1 MQLRHLALIL
11 LVCLLAV
18 CTVQAQ
24 VAGRL
29 SGSVV
34 DQTGAVIPGA
44 TVNVYVPGGK
54 EPVLTGTTN
63 EAGLFTFIAVRP
75 DTYDITVEAAGFAK
89 VNMRE
94 VKVAPVQETGLPP
107 IKMEVQSST
116 QSVEV
121 AADVSTVQL
130 SNSENTATVTSTQ
143 VQNLPVLGRQVTS
156 LFQTQPGVVATSGT
170 TSVNGLRSSFSNV
183 TLDGINIQDNF
194 IRTNDLDYAPMRTT
208 IDQIS
213 EITVSTSNASAAIG
227 GGASQ
232 MVLSTKSGSNTF
244 HGSVYWSNRNSA
256 LAANDWFNNKAGVPQ
271 TFLDLNQP
279 GAALG
284 GHIIKDKLFFYTN
297 YELYRNKRQASYLR
311 TVLTDS
317 ARNGIFTYRDNAGNL
332 QTANLQSLRN
342 FTADPTVKAMI
353 GQLPEPNTSD
363 AGDGLNTSG
372 YRFNPRN
379 NESRDQFV
387 YKGDYYLTSK
397 HSFTG
402 SYNYIN
408 NPTDRPDAGA
418 FYTTVPPVSNIIKDN
433 LLSLSWRWTASA
445 TLTNELRGGYM
456 RSDTSFLDSNQYP
469 SSILSAQASGGL
481 G

>member
-1 MQLRHLALIL
+1 MIRPARSFPAQPLTSYIL
-11 LVCLLAV
+11 
-18 CTVQAQ
+18 
-24 VAGRL
+24 
-29 SGSVV
+29 
-34 DQTGAVIPGA
+34 
-44 TVNVYVPGGK
+44 GGK

-63 EAGLFTFIAVRP
+63 EAGLFTFIAVSP

-89 VNMRE
+89 VNMRQ

-156 LFQTQPGVVATSGT
+156 LFQTQPGVVGTSGT

-244 HGSVYWSNRNSA
+244 HGSVYWYNRNSA

-297 YELYRNKRQASYLR
+297 YELYRNKQQASYLR

-317 ARNGIFTYRDNAGNL
+317 ARNGIFTYRDAAGNL
-332 QTANLQSLRN
+332 QDSDLPSLRQLHRRPHGQGHDRAN
-342 FTADPTVKAMI
+342 CPSRILPTPATA
-353 GQLPEPNTSD
+353 
-363 AGDGLNTSG
+363 
-372 YRFNPRN
+372 
-379 NESRDQFV
+379 
-387 YKGDYYLTSK
+387 
-397 HSFTG
+397 
-402 SYNYIN
+402 
-408 NPTDRPDAGA
+408 
-418 FYTTVPPVSNIIKDN
+418 
-433 LLSLSWRWTASA
+433 
-445 TLTNELRGGYM
+445 
-456 RSDTSFLDSNQYP
+456 
-469 SSILSAQASGGL
+469 
-481 G
+481 